1 VLDALR
7 GDQRPKLILWGD
19 SDPVL
24 PLRTGERFAQAL
36 GTGIDHVIADA
47 AHFLQEDAGPQI
59 GRLIA
64 DWLAS
69 AP

>member
-1 VLDALR
+1 VVEALR
-7 GDQRPKLILWGD
+7 SDQRPKLVIWAD

-24 PLRTGERFAQAL
+24 PPEVGRAFTAML
-36 GTGIDHVIADA
+36 GTEVDHTVDA
-47 AHFLQEDAGPQI
+47 SHFLQEDAGPEI

-69 AP
+69 GA